1 MVLLIKL
8 FFTLLAETIMLFA
21 SFSEVVFEIDELSL
35 KLFFVSVLKK
45 SSENI
50 HPKTNKI
57 IIIANII
64 GERDFIV
71 ISKFKIDLTHI

>member
-1 MVLLIKL
+1 M
-8 FFTLLAETIMLFA
+8 LLAL
-21 SFSEVVFEIDELSL
+21 FSEVAFVIDELSL
-35 KLFFVSVLKK
+35 KLFFVSVFKK

-71 ISKFKIDLTHI
+71 ISKFNNDLTHI

>member
-1 MVLLIKL
+1 M
-8 FFTLLAETIMLFA
+8 LLAL
-21 SFSEVVFEIDELSL
+21 FSEVAFVIDELSL
-35 KLFFVSVLKK
+35 KLFFVSVFKK

-71 ISKFKIDLTHI
+71 ISKFKIGLTHI

>member
-1 MVLLIKL
+1 
-8 FFTLLAETIMLFA
+8 
-21 SFSEVVFEIDELSL
+21 LSL

>member
-21 SFSEVVFEIDELSL
+21 SFSEAVFEIDELSL

-50 HPKTNKI
+50 HPKTNTI
-57 IIIANII
+57 IITANTS

>member
-21 SFSEVVFEIDELSL
+21 SFSEVVFEIDVLSL
-35 KLFFVSVLKK
+35 KLFFESVLKK

-50 HPKTNKI
+50 HPKTNMI
-57 IIIANII
+57 ITIANMI

-71 ISKFKIDLTHI
+71 IPNLRSI